1 MQNDKF
7 PFLLACKLLWDE
19 MRVFGSHLSA
29 WSGPDWNYQK
39 NHMRKNSAASC
50 TLLENICSAAHCT
63 LLENVLLSCQ
73 LYTVREHFVQQPA
86 AHCQRT
92 FCSATSCIQL
102 ENILFSSQ
110 LHTDRERFAQLPA
123 VYCQR
128 TSCLAASCT
137 LLEHL
142 VYLPLHTV
150 ITSCSAASCTLLEHL
165 VQLPALFEKLFLPT
179 GGVKMFYYLS
189 LTCL

>member
-19 MRVFGSHLSA
+19 MRVFGSHLAA

-92 FCSATSCIQL
+92 FCSAASCILL
-102 ENILFSSQ
+102 ENILFSCQ
-110 LHTDRERFAQLPA
+110 LHT
-123 VYCQR
+123 VR
-128 TSCLAASCT
+128 TSCLSAAAHCYNILFSCQ
-137 LLEHL
+137 
-142 VYLPLHTV
+142 LHTV
-150 ITSCSAASCTLLEHL
+150 RTSCSAAST
-165 VQLPALFEKLFLPT
+165 V
-179 GGVKMFYYLS
+179 
-189 LTCL
+189 